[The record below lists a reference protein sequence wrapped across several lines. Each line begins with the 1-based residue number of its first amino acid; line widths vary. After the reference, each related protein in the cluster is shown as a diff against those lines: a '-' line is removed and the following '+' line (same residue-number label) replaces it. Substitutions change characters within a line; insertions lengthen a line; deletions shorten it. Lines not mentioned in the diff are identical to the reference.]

1 MNTPIM
7 KAYEIFYFAP
17 KDMKI
22 DHVYIAESSI
32 DAIKQFVIANKG
44 KYNVFCALEVGLW
57 QQFLER
63 GDKHLKKTVY
73 ETTCTNCESVLEFEE
88 HEAKCSTNR
97 NELYFEVKCPVC
109 DKTTCADDS
118 KKREVVYK

>member
-22 DHVYIAESSI
+22 DDVYIAESSI

-44 KYNVFCALEVGLW
+44 KYNVFCALEVELFGGDWNMLNN
-57 QQFLER
+57 QELESSS
-63 GDKHLKKTVY
+63 DY
-73 ETTCTNCESVLEFEE
+73 WDM
-88 HEAKCSTNR
+88 
-97 NELYFEVKCPVC
+97 VKL
-109 DKTTCADDS
+109 ADYITGW
-118 KKREVVYK
+118 RE

>member
-22 DHVYIAESSI
+22 DDVYIAESSI

>member
-22 DHVYIAESSI
+22 DDVYIAESSV

-44 KYNVFCALEVGLW
+44 KYNVFCALEVGL
-57 QQFLER
+57 E
-63 GDKHLKKTVY
+63 
-73 ETTCTNCESVLEFEE
+73 
-88 HEAKCSTNR
+88 
-97 NELYFEVKCPVC
+97 
-109 DKTTCADDS
+109 
-118 KKREVVYK
+118 

>member
-7 KAYEIFYFAP
+7 KVYEIFYFAP

-22 DHVYIAESSI
+22 DDVYIAESSV
-32 DAIKQFVIANKG
+32 DAIKKFVIANKG

-73 ETTCTNCESVLEFEE
+73 ENRLRVLSDWLDLKKIEFGYGVN
-88 HEAKCSTNR
+88 HGK
-97 NELYFEVKCPVC
+97 
-109 DKTTCADDS
+109 
-118 KKREVVYK
+118 

>member
-22 DHVYIAESSI
+22 DDVYIAESSV
-32 DAIKQFVIANKG
+32 DAIKKFVIANKG

-63 GDKHLKKTVY
+63 GDKHLKQTVY

-109 DKTTCADDS
+109 DKTTYADDS
-118 KKREVVYK
+118 KKREVIYK

>member
-22 DHVYIAESSI
+22 DDVYIAESSV
-32 DAIKQFVIANKG
+32 DAIKKFVITNKG

-57 QQFLER
+57 Q
-63 GDKHLKKTVY
+63 
-73 ETTCTNCESVLEFEE
+73 TTCTNCESVLEFEE

-109 DKTTCADDS
+109 DKTTYADDS
-118 KKREVVYK
+118 KKREVIYK